1 MRFPDLRSP
10 RLRLVLGLVLA
21 AAGTGAVFSP
31 AYGQY
36 FGRNKVQW
44 EKFDYRVLKTEHFDI
59 YYYPEEE
66 QAIKTAGQ
74 MAERWYKRYSRLFN
88 HDLRGKQPLIMYASH
103 PQFEQTTVLN
113 EIMGE
118 GTGGVTESGKRRIV
132 LPFGGT
138 LEDTDHVIGHEL
150 VHAFQYDIAS
160 GPGPKYAQ
168 PGGGQGGG
176 LERAPLW
183 MIEGS
188 AEYLSIGPVDP
199 LTAMWM
205 RDLLHKKKFPTI
217 KDLINPY
224 KYFPYRYGQA
234 VWAYIGG
241 RYGDLAAVKL
251 LKDVIRGFDYE
262 KAIVADLGVDIKK
275 LSEDWQASLKK
286 DYEPVEKATAM
297 PKSLGK
303 VLLAGSEDDPYNIA
317 PSLSPDGKHFMFIS
331 SRDLYSIDLFI
342 GDTKTGKITRKI
354 TSTAVDPHYQ
364 SIQFINSSG
373 SWNAAGDRFVF
384 GAVTNGKP
392 VLSFLDQDGRRA
404 GEEIRFP
411 DLGEILNPT
420 WAPDGR
426 RIAFMALSGGT
437 SDIYIYDL
445 QTKALKNMTSDV
457 YGDIQPAWSPDG
469 KWIAFATERFTTQLP
484 ILSVGNYQLALL
496 NPETGE
502 IKPVPGFKGAKHI
515 NPQWSADSKSL
526 YFVSD
531 RNGISN
537 LYRLEMGTSTL
548 YQVTDLYTGVCGIT
562 NLSPALSIA
571 SKSNDVLYSAYDQG
585 SYSIYGLDA
594 KYLEGK
600 PVQAG
605 DPAFLA
611 SILPPKER
619 SGSEV
624 LGLLKNSMFGLPDAS
639 KFTSEPYKAKL
650 SLDYFAPPSIGVG
663 VDRFGTYGGG
673 GVAAFFSDMLGYHNL
688 MAMAQIY
695 SRLADSAVQ
704 VAYLNSTHR
713 LNWGASVQRI
723 PYIYG
728 GYNYGMADIGGVPAY
743 LDQEYVYR
751 QIYYDVSAFAS
762 YPFSQFQRV
771 EVSGGY
777 TYIDFQNTIYT
788 TATSAIDG
796 SYIYED
802 VQDLPSAPG
811 IHMPHVAAALVYD
824 SSLFGATAPILGQ
837 SYRFEVTPTFGTLN
851 FTTVLADFRKY
862 IVPVRP
868 FTLAF
873 RLTHYGRYGSGA
885 EDMRLYPLYIGYDM
899 MIRGYN
905 YESFTSTENFDPNR
919 LFGSKLA
926 LANLELRFPLFGVL
940 GIGKGY
946 YGIFPVDFLAFYDA
960 GLVWGMDLNGQDHAF
975 SERIRKPLT
984 SAGVG
989 LRVNVL
995 GYLVLGVNLVKPF
1008 DRPDKGW
1015 YWQFS
1020 FYPGF

>member
-21 AAGTGAVFSP
+21 AAGTSAVFSP

-103 PQFEQTTVLN
+103 PQFEQTTVLS

-241 RYGDLAAVKL
+241 RYGDLTAVKL

-275 LSEDWQASLKK
+275 LSADWQASLKK

-303 VLLAGSEDDPYNIA
+303 ILLAGSEDDPYNIA
-317 PSLSPDGKHFMFIS
+317 PSLSPDGKRFMFIS
-331 SRDLYSIDLFI
+331 SRDLYSIDMFI

-384 GAVTNGKP
+384 GAVTDGKP
-392 VLSFLDQDGRRA
+392 VLSFLDQDGRRT

-457 YGDIQPAWSPDG
+457 YGDVQPAWSPDG

-502 IKPVPGFKGAKHI
+502 IKPAPAFKGAKHI

-537 LYRLEMGTSTL
+537 LYRLEMGTSNL

-605 DPAFLA
+605 DPVFLA
-611 SILPPKER
+611 SILPPQER

-728 GYNYGMADIGGVPAY
+728 GYSYGMADIGGVPAY

-777 TYIDFQNTIYT
+777 TYIDFQNTVYT
-788 TATSAIDG
+788 TASSAIDG
-796 SYIYED
+796 TYIYED

-905 YESFTSTENFDPNR
+905 YESFTSAENFDPNR
-919 LFGSKLA
+919 LFGSKMA

-940 GIGKGY
+940 GIGRGY

-1008 DRPDKGW
+1008 DRPNKGW

>member
-1 MRFPDLRSP
+1 MRLPDLRNS

-21 AAGTGAVFSP
+21 AAGTSAVFSP

-103 PQFEQTTVLN
+103 PQFEQTTVLS
-113 EIMGE
+113 EIMSE

-138 LEDTDHVIGHEL
+138 LADTDHVIGHEL

-176 LERAPLW
+176 LERAPMW

-188 AEYLSIGPVDP
+188 AEYLSIGPIDP

-241 RYGDLAAVKL
+241 RYGDLTVAKL

-303 VLLAGSEDDPYNIA
+303 LLLAGSEDDPYNIA

-331 SRDLYSIDLFI
+331 SRDLYSIDMFI
-342 GDTKTGKITRKI
+342 GDTKTGKVTRKI

-373 SWNAAGDRFVF
+373 SWDAAGDRFVF
-384 GAVTNGKP
+384 GAVTDGKP

-502 IKPVPGFKGAKHI
+502 IKPAPAFKGAKHI

-537 LYRLEMGTSTL
+537 LYRLEMGTSAL
-548 YQVTDLYTGVCGIT
+548 YQVTDLYTGVSGIT

-594 KYLEGK
+594 KFMEGK
-600 PVQAG
+600 PVQEG

-624 LGLLKNSMFGLPDAS
+624 LGLLKNSMFGLPDPA

-688 MAMAQIY
+688 MAMAQVY

-704 VAYLNSTHR
+704 VAYLNSANR

-728 GYNYGMADIGGVPAY
+728 GYSYGITDVGGIPAY
-743 LDQEYVYR
+743 LDQEYEYR

-762 YPFSQFQRV
+762 YPFNQFQRV

-777 TYIDFQNTIYT
+777 TYLDFQNTVYT
-788 TATSAIDG
+788 TATSAVDG
-796 SYIYED
+796 STLYYD
-802 VQDLPSAPG
+802 STDLPSAKG
-811 IHMPHVAAALVYD
+811 LHMPHVAVALVYD

-837 SYRFEVTPTFGTLN
+837 SYRLEVTPTFGTIN
-851 FTTVLADFRKY
+851 FTTILADYRKY
-862 IVPVRP
+862 IVPIRP

-885 EDMRLYPLYIGYDM
+885 DDPRFYPLYLGYDSL
-899 MIRGYN
+899 IRGYN
-905 YESFTSTENFDPNR
+905 YESLSSTENFDFNR
-919 LFGSKLA
+919 LFGSKMA
-926 LANLELRFPLFGVL
+926 LANLELRFPLFGAL
-940 GIGKGY
+940 GIGRGY

-960 GLVWGMDLNGQDHAF
+960 GLIWGMDLNGQDHTF

>member
-1 MRFPDLRSP
+1 MLLP
-10 RLRLVLGLVLA
+10 RLKGPWTRFLLGIILA
-21 AAGTGAVFSP
+21 AVGTSFFLSP
-31 AYGQY
+31 VYGQY

-59 YYYPEEE
+59 YFYPEEE
-66 QAIKTAGQ
+66 QAIKIAAQ
-74 MAERWYKRYSRLFN
+74 MAERWYKRYARLFN

-113 EIMGE
+113 EVMSE
-118 GTGGVTESGKRRIV
+118 GTGGVTESGKRRII

-160 GPGPKYAQ
+160 GPGPKYGQ
-168 PGGGQGGG
+168 QSGGQSGG

-188 AEYLSIGPVDP
+188 AEYFSIGPIDP

-205 RDLLHKKKFPTI
+205 RDLLHKKKLPTI

-241 RYGDLAAVKL
+241 RYGDLTVAKL
-251 LKDVIRGFDYE
+251 LKDVVRGFDYE

-275 LSEDWQASLKK
+275 LSEDWHASLKK
-286 DYEPVEKATAM
+286 DYESVEKTTEM

-303 VLLAGSEDDPYNIA
+303 LLLAGSEEDPYNLA
-317 PSLSPDGKHFMFIS
+317 PSLSPDGKSFMFIS
-331 SRDLYSIDLFI
+331 SRDLYSIDMFI
-342 GDTKTGKITRKI
+342 GDAKTGKITRRI

-373 SWNAAGDRFVF
+373 SWDAAGDRFVF
-384 GAVTNGKP
+384 GAVSDGKP
-392 VLSFLDQDGRRA
+392 VLSFLDKEGRRV
-404 GEEIRFP
+404 GEDIRFP
-411 DLGEILNPT
+411 NLGEILNPT
-420 WAPDGR
+420 WSPDGH
-426 RIAFMALSGGT
+426 RIAFMALTGGT

-445 QTKALKNMTSDV
+445 TTQALKNMTSDV

-469 KWIAFATERFTTQLP
+469 KWIAFATERFTTQLS
-484 ILSVGNYQLALL
+484 ILSVGAYQLALL
-496 NPETGE
+496 DPDTGE
-502 IKPVPGFKGAKHI
+502 IKPAPSFKGAKQI
-515 NPQWSADSKSL
+515 NPQWSADSKNL
-526 YFVSD
+526 YFVCD

-537 LYRLEMGTSTL
+537 LYRMDMASSRL

-571 SKSNDVLYSAYDQG
+571 SKSNDVLYCAYDQG

-594 KYLEGK
+594 KFMEGK
-600 PVQAG
+600 LVPEG
-605 DPAFLA
+605 DSAVNA
-611 SILPPKER
+611 AILPPRER
-619 SGSEV
+619 AGSEV
-624 LGLLKNSMFGLPDAS
+624 LGLLKNSLFGLPDVS

-688 MAMAQIY
+688 MAMAQVY

-704 VAYLNSTHR
+704 VAYLNSANR

-728 GYNYGMADIGGVPAY
+728 GYSLGMADVGGVPAY
-743 LDQEYVYR
+743 VDQEYVYR

-762 YPFSQFQRV
+762 YPFNQFQRV
-771 EVSGGY
+771 EVTGGY
-777 TYIDFQNTIYT
+777 TYLDFQNTVYT
-788 TATSAIDG
+788 TVTSAVDG
-796 SYIYED
+796 STISYD
-802 VQDLPSAPG
+802 ATDLPSAAG
-811 IHMPHVAAALVYD
+811 LHMPHVAAALVYD

-837 SYRFEVTPTFGTLN
+837 SYRLEVTPTFGTLN
-851 FTTVLADFRKY
+851 FTTILADFRKY

-873 RLTHYGRYGSGA
+873 RLTHYGRYGSGG
-885 EDMRLYPLYIGYDM
+885 DDPRFYPLFLGYDSL
-899 MIRGYN
+899 IRGYN
-905 YESFTSTENFDPNR
+905 YESFSGGENFDFNR
-919 LFGSKLA
+919 LFGSKMA
-926 LANLELRFPLFGVL
+926 LANFELRFPLFGAL

-946 YGIFPVDFLAFYDA
+946 YGIFPVDFVAFYDA
-960 GLVWGMDLNGQDHAF
+960 GFVWGNDLDGKPHSF
-975 SERIRKPLT
+975 SDRYRKPLT

-995 GYLVLGVNLVKPF
+995 GYLVLGVNYVMPF
-1008 DRPDKGW
+1008 DRPDKKP
-1015 YWQFS
+1015 YLQFS